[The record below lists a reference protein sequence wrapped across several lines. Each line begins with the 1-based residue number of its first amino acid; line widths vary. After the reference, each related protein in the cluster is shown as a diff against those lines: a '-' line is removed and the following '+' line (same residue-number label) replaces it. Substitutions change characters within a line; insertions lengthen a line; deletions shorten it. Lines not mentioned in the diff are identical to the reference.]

1 MTSFLTSPWTH
12 RGKKDFYNPSEAEK
26 VNDLSLERGIEEDV
40 EDGVDQAVEEAI
52 VETPGADSILPPD
65 AQVDAD
71 WPPAEQD
78 SDG

>member
-1 MTSFLTSPWTH
+1 MCKIKL
-12 RGKKDFYNPSEAEK
+12 
-26 VNDLSLERGIEEDV
+26 
-40 EDGVDQAVEEAI
+40 
-52 VETPGADSILPPD
+52 ILLQPPD